1 MGRDGAESSGISPL
15 SCWMIVMPKHPLIS
29 IPLDIPDVRVLQ
41 TELTKEGE
49 LILTVEST
57 LTSTTCRRC
66 GRTITQPHGLDEP
79 RLLRHL
85 PILGRV
91 VYLRIRP
98 KRFRCP
104 FCDDH
109 PTTTQTLDWYDPNA
123 LHTNAYER
131 HLIVQ
136 LIGSTLSDVT
146 EKEDVTYDAL
156 LGILDRWIASSV
168 DWDALEAVE
177 IMGIDEIALLKGH
190 RDFVAVISAQTE
202 RGDLHVLAVLPDRK
216 KATVVA
222 WLQTIPAAIRERIT
236 TVCTDIWEGY
246 ITALQEALPDAT
258 VVIDR
263 FHVARHY
270 RDGVDALRKQEVR
283 RLKKELPKE
292 AHDDLKQT
300 LWPFR
305 KRSADLDDAEQARLD
320 ALLAYSPALR
330 QAYTLREELTT
341 IFDTARSK
349 AAGLR
354 RIRFWQRRVAKSGL
368 RCFEPFLSLLD
379 TWLDL
384 IANYFIN
391 HQTSS
396 FVEGLNNKLKV
407 LKRRC
412 YGLRNVARLCQRLT
426 LDLEGYRR
434 FSPWRATPSICSGV
448 HGNS

>member
-1 MGRDGAESSGISPL
+1 
-15 SCWMIVMPKHPLIS
+15 MPKHPLIS

-41 TELTKEGE
+41 TEITKAGE

-57 LTSTTCRRC
+57 LTSTNCRRC
-66 GRTITQPHGLDEP
+66 GRTITERHGLDEP

-104 FCDDH
+104 WCDDH
-109 PTTTQTLDWYDPNA
+109 PTTTQTLDWYDPKA
-123 LHTNAYER
+123 LHTKAYER

-136 LIGSTLSDVT
+136 LVNSTLTDV
-146 EKEDVTYDAL
+146 EAKEDVTYDAL
-156 LGILDRWIASSV
+156 LAILDRWIARSV
-168 DWDALEAVE
+168 DWDELSPFVTL
-177 IMGIDEIALLKGH
+177 GIDEIALLKGH

-202 RGDLHVLAVLPDRK
+202 GGELHVLAVLPDRL

-222 WLQTIPAAIRERIT
+222 WLKTIPQAIRERIT

-246 ITALQEALPDAT
+246 ITAVQETLPDAT
-258 VVIDR
+258 IVIDR

-270 RDGVDALRKQEVR
+270 RDAVDELRKQELR
-283 RLKKELPKE
+283 RLKKELPKDAQE
-292 AHDDLKQT
+292 GLKHT

-305 KRSADLDDAEQARLD
+305 KRESDLDAVEQERLD
-320 ALLAYSPALR
+320 TLLSYSPALTL
-330 QAYTLREELTT
+330 AYTLREELTT

-349 AAGLR
+349 ADGLR
-354 RIRFWQRRVAKSGL
+354 RIRFWRRRVAKSAL
-368 RCFEPFLSLLD
+368 RCFEPFLKLLD
-379 TWLDL
+379 NWLSL

-391 HQTSS
+391 RQTSS
-396 FVEGLNNKLKV
+396 FVEGLNNKIKV

-412 YGLRNVARLCQRLT
+412 YGLRNVTRLFQRLT

-434 FSPWRATPSICSGV
+434 FSPWRTAAPISSGV